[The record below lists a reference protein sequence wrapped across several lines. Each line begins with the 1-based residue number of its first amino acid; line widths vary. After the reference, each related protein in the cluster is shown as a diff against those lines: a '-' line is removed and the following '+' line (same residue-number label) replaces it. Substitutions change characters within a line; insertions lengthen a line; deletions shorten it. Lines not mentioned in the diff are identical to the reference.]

1 MDPDADAVPVVQPRA
16 FELGICEVESE
27 WADEVERDPG
37 RGARPRDRAGVAR
50 DLWGHED
57 DREVVSL
64 VIRRGL
70 DGADGVEGLLFSRTP
85 IVGGGGERCGAK
97 APAGGAMPRRETR
110 AEARAESTRDRQRR
124 QRGRRHLTRCLTSA
138 RGVRG
143 ALGRMRVDTVPFVVD
158 IFQTGNTTSHP
169 SPTPHDPHLPLPIAP
184 VSGSSYLP
192 WATAPS
198 PPACHPSAGTGR
210 TSAVPAS
217 TSPACGRYYFPSRS
231 FPWRDGDRLATP
243 R

>member
-1 MDPDADAVPVVQPRA
+1 
-16 FELGICEVESE
+16 
-27 WADEVERDPG
+27 
-37 RGARPRDRAGVAR
+37 
-50 DLWGHED
+50 
-57 DREVVSL
+57 
-64 VIRRGL
+64 
-70 DGADGVEGLLFSRTP
+70 
-85 IVGGGGERCGAK
+85 
-97 APAGGAMPRRETR
+97 MPRRETR

-169 SPTPHDPHLPLPIAP
+169 SPTPNDPHLPLPIAP

-198 PPACHPSAGTGR
+198 PPACPPSAGTGR
-210 TSAVPAS
+210 TSAAPAS
-217 TSPACGRYYFPSRS
+217 SSPACGRYYFPSRS
-231 FPWRDGDRLATP
+231 FPWRDERPPGDPALTSSPPLKSARAASFPTAFAPLALGGVP
-243 R
+243 KGFLCPL